1 MQLKATFL
9 PKSGRLATWLSLA
22 TAVNLAFW
30 AWNCSVKPPEVHNHQ
45 GLFGV
50 FTTYHLPPKPE
61 ACDSLYKTQ
70 EERDRCHERNRTRI
84 VEPLRG
90 SVTVTRLDNERGQRV
105 PLSDSGTYRVELAP
119 GYYTVC
125 LGNHCSDA
133 MEVRMRTFVAWGGQ
147 FPKDSV
153 ESILK
158 GKPDEIP

>member
-1 MQLKATFL
+1 MRAKAGVL
-9 PKSGRLATWLSLA
+9 PKSGPRGASWCFLAVAVVLATL
-22 TAVNLAFW
+22 
-30 AWNCSVKPPEVHNHQ
+30 AWNCSGNPPEVRNRQ

-70 EERDRCHERNRTRI
+70 EDRDRCFQRNRTRI
-84 VEPLRG
+84 LEPLKG
-90 SVTVTRLDNERGQRV
+90 SVIVTRLDDERGRRV
-105 PLSDSGTYRVELAP
+105 PLTDSGTYRVELPA

-125 LGNHCSDA
+125 LGQYCSDA
-133 MEVRMRTFVAWGGQ
+133 IEVRMRTFIAWGGQ

-158 GKPDEIP
+158 GKAE